1 MPAGSGAG
9 LYNQGFLIYIP
20 DMHRLLAALL
30 LILAVTAV
38 RAEVID
44 IDNAGLE
51 RLATAGALII
61 DIRTRPEWED
71 TGVIKGSR
79 LLTFFDESGRYD
91 APAWLQR
98 VKALRQGQQ
107 PVVVICRSGNRT
119 RPVSRLLSEQPGFGT
134 VYNVR
139 NGIRAW
145 QEEGKPLV
153 PAAPVLAACRADHT
167 C

>member
-1 MPAGSGAG
+1 MR
-9 LYNQGFLIYIP
+9 
-20 DMHRLLAALL
+20 RLLATLFL
-30 LILAVTAV
+30 FLACSTV

-44 IDNAGLE
+44 IDNTELE
-51 RLATAGALII
+51 RLASAGALII

-91 APAWLQR
+91 APSWLQR

-119 RPVSRLLSEQPGFGT
+119 QPVSRFLSDQPGFGK

-145 QEEGKPLV
+145 QAEGRPLV
-153 PAAPVLAACRADHT
+153 PAAPVLASCRADRT